1 LREKGGFY
9 MRARTMILFGLLIGL
24 SLGTADLAAQDSS
37 SEEANQAFDNLK
49 QSVGKAQSIIQ
60 ALNESLKKGIQGA
73 DLVEKEFSEFEN
85 QLKNLSTSLSDD
97 SDTMKDLVK
106 YREIAAGYK
115 DNAQKQIDEVQS
127 AKDKKFWMKI
137 YEEWENRIRMY
148 EDLREMVTKQRDV
161 LNDKIVWVGESK
173 DKLKQLRL
181 LNLDDE
187 ITKHMSELG
196 QELESINQDLSELNQ
211 AIPDVSGTPAG

>member
-1 LREKGGFY
+1 